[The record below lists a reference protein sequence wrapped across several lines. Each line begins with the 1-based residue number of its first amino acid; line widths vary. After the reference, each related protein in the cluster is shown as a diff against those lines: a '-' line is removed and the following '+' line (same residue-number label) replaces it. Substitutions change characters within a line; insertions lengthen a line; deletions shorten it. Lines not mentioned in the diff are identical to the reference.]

1 MASGTELAKA
11 YVQIVPSA
19 NGIKGSLENAMGN
32 EADQAGEKA
41 GNSIASKIKGIIVAA
56 GIGKVLASSFTEG
69 AALEQSIGGIETLYK
84 GSAEKMKAYA
94 SEAYKTSGVS
104 ANAYMENV
112 TSFSA
117 SLISSLKGDT
127 EKAAAAADRAM
138 RDMSDNSN
146 KFGTNI
152 QDIQNAYQ
160 GFAKQNYTMLDNL
173 KLGYG
178 GTKEEMQR
186 LLSDAQKLSGQKYDI
201 SNLADVYTAIGVI
214 QDNLGITGTT
224 AKEAASTFSGSF
236 ASMKAAAQDFLGN
249 VAIGGDVTGTLS
261 NLLSTASTFLFDNAI
276 PMAFNIVSGFGT
288 ALVAA
293 VPQLAQKGYELL
305 SGLVDGFVKNIPVVL
320 PRILQFVQNFGVGL
334 AQKAPEFINMGFD
347 LLSRLVSGIVSAV
360 PILVQYVPT
369 IISTFANII
378 NENFPTIL
386 AKGAEILWQLI
397 TGLLSAIPTLVAN
410 IPQIIQAIRDTF
422 MAFQWLNL
430 GGQIMTFLGDGISA
444 MFGFL
449 GEKGLGAVQSIVNTI
464 LSLPGKLFTLG
475 KNAISQMG
483 SGISGMGSWLKTT
496 AGKIVTWVVNGVKS
510 LPSKMI
516 DVGKNVVKGLWEGI
530 KNVKDWI
537 LDKISGFV
545 DGIVGGIKKFFG
557 IHSPSRVMADE
568 VGKYLPK
575 GMAVGIEASADEVYD
590 EMDKLSRNTLDIAAD
605 GLEFSNID
613 MSENSSELS
622 GMLQIIIKLLK
633 LILNKEDTTVLNF
646 NNREV
651 ARALRELG
659 VVFE

>member
-1 MASGTELAKA
+1 
-11 YVQIVPSA
+11 
-19 NGIKGSLENAMGN
+19 
-32 EADQAGEKA
+32 
-41 GNSIASKIKGIIVAA
+41 
-56 GIGKVLASSFTEG
+56 
-69 AALEQSIGGIETLYK
+69 
-84 GSAEKMKAYA
+84 
-94 SEAYKTSGVS
+94 
-104 ANAYMENV
+104 
-112 TSFSA
+112 
-117 SLISSLKGDT
+117 
-127 EKAAAAADRAM
+127 
-138 RDMSDNSN
+138 
-146 KFGTNI
+146 
-152 QDIQNAYQ
+152 
-160 GFAKQNYTMLDNL
+160 MLDNL

-236 ASMKAAAQDFLGN
+236 ASTKAAAQDFLGN

-305 SGLVDGFVKNIPVVL
+305 SGLVDGFIKNIPVVL

-360 PILVQYVPT
+360 PILIQYVPT

-410 IPQIIQAIRDTF
+410 IPQIIQAIWDTF

-430 GGQIMTFLGDGISA
+430 GGQIMTF
-444 MFGFL
+444 
-449 GEKGLGAVQSIVNTI
+449 
-464 LSLPGKLFTLG
+464 
-475 KNAISQMG
+475 
-483 SGISGMGSWLKTT
+483 
-496 AGKIVTWVVNGVKS
+496 
-510 LPSKMI
+510 
-516 DVGKNVVKGLWEGI
+516 
-530 KNVKDWI
+530 
-537 LDKISGFV
+537 
-545 DGIVGGIKKFFG
+545 
-557 IHSPSRVMADE
+557 
-568 VGKYLPK
+568 
-575 GMAVGIEASADEVYD
+575 
-590 EMDKLSRNTLDIAAD
+590 
-605 GLEFSNID
+605 
-613 MSENSSELS
+613 
-622 GMLQIIIKLLK
+622 
-633 LILNKEDTTVLNF
+633 
-646 NNREV
+646 
-651 ARALRELG
+651 
-659 VVFE
+659 

>member
-127 EKAAAAADRAM
+127 EKAAAVADRAM

-201 SNLADVYTAIGVI
+201 SNLSDVYTAIGVI

-360 PILVQYVPT
+360 PILIQYVPT

-378 NENFPTIL
+378 NENFPT
-386 AKGAEILWQLI
+386 
-397 TGLLSAIPTLVAN
+397 
-410 IPQIIQAIRDTF
+410 
-422 MAFQWLNL
+422 
-430 GGQIMTFLGDGISA
+430 
-444 MFGFL
+444 
-449 GEKGLGAVQSIVNTI
+449 
-464 LSLPGKLFTLG
+464 
-475 KNAISQMG
+475 
-483 SGISGMGSWLKTT
+483 
-496 AGKIVTWVVNGVKS
+496 KIG
-510 LPSKMI
+510 
-516 DVGKNVVKGLWEGI
+516 
-530 KNVKDWI
+530 
-537 LDKISGFV
+537 
-545 DGIVGGIKKFFG
+545 
-557 IHSPSRVMADE
+557 
-568 VGKYLPK
+568 
-575 GMAVGIEASADEVYD
+575 
-590 EMDKLSRNTLDIAAD
+590 
-605 GLEFSNID
+605 
-613 MSENSSELS
+613 
-622 GMLQIIIKLLK
+622 
-633 LILNKEDTTVLNF
+633 
-646 NNREV
+646 
-651 ARALRELG
+651 RAH
-659 VVFE
+659 V